1 MKKIKKILT
10 LGLTVLIS
18 FTIFCS
24 LTGCSSG
31 EQNKK
36 VIDENFYCK
45 VIDENNIAIGNVK
58 TYPKD
63 GAVFFPEQIENY
75 TVSKIGFASGLG
87 FGGNGYLTAVSS
99 NGPNIKRCYFPHT
112 IKEVRSGYISS
123 DLKIFYCG
131 EVIDLIGLDA
141 EFRDVEI
148 YVPAEK
154 YDLFKN
160 ALSEQYFR
168 GSLLKA
174 NVSYHLNYDE
184 NNYYY
189 IDYYEN
195 GEKICYIPPIPKRD
209 GYTFGGW
216 FKESE
221 CINAWNFEADTLP
234 QAQYNEQEQEIYQKT
249 KLYAKWIK
257 A

>member
-1 MKKIKKILT
+1 MKKIKKLLT
-10 LGLTVLIS
+10 IGLAVLIC

-24 LTGCSSG
+24 LTGCSLG

-75 TVSKIGFASGLG
+75 AVSKIGFASGLG

-131 EVIDLIGLDA
+131 EVIDLIALDA
-141 EFRDVEI
+141 DHREVEI

-154 YDLFKN
+154 YELFKN
-160 ALSEQYFR
+160 ILSEQYFR
-168 GSLLKA
+168 ASLSKA
-174 NVSYHLNYDE
+174 NVSYYLNYDE

-195 GEKICYIPPIPKRD
+195 GEKICYIPPNPQRG

-216 FKESE
+216 YKESE
-221 CINAWNFEADTLP
+221 CINVWDFETDTLP
-234 QAQYNEQEQEIYQKT
+234 QAQYNEKEQEIYQET